1 MKKILI
7 GADPYE
13 TRVAIVEDSQVV
25 ESYIERAERR
35 SLLGNVYLGRV
46 DNVLP
51 GMEAAFVDVGLEK
64 NGFLYVDE
72 IVLPELDDKARRQK
86 RIQELI
92 RPRQELLVQVVKDPM
107 GTKGARL
114 TMELSFAGRFL
125 VYAPEGT
132 GYGVSKRLDEEER
145 ERLRELVK
153 KLSPRDGGGLIVRT
167 AARNAQ
173 LPELERD
180 LRLLEELWDR
190 IRASA
195 KQGGAP
201 RLVHQEVDLALE
213 MVRDDLRIDVDE
225 VITDD
230 EPTYERIREYVE
242 QHSPEMVD
250 RVRLHNAAAPLLRR
264 YEVERAIESTLH
276 RRVDLPSG
284 GYLLFDYAEAFTI
297 IDVNTGRFVGKSR
310 LEDTILANNLEA
322 AREVVRQLRLRDIG
336 GIIVID
342 FIDMAT
348 KKNRDAVIACL
359 QDELKKDRSKVYLVS
374 ISPLGLVEMTRQNVT
389 DGVREIL
396 SAKCPTC
403 HGEGIVLSDES
414 LAVDNLRTLRRH
426 ARLSTS
432 EAFLIELDPRVA
444 ARMIGA
450 GGRRLAELEESTG
463 KHFSL
468 VGVEGVPRERCS
480 VVREGKVEEIMAE
493 AIPVRSGEELEV
505 EIGEPH
511 MFQVADAVASLPG
524 GYRIVVAGAGPY
536 LRERH
541 KVRVERAGRLGG
553 LRRPA
558 GRGAGD
564 RGADAGDDRPPL
576 RPAGAAADDDRPH
589 RPRGAGPRAP
599 HPQEDGP
606 RRRRREEGRR
616 DEAARGRR
624 RERRGERRRRGR
636 RRRRRRLRDHD
647 DEAPPTARR
656 ARPQDRRRGRH
667 VRRGR
672 RGRRDRRG
680 RRRRRR
686 QPPSAAARRR
696 RTARAPRSA
705 ASAGAGAAEASGTAS
720 RARAARPWARA
731 RRAPG
736 RRPPPSPQPPA
747 PRRARRTAPT
757 AHPAAAAPAATE
769 RRAPAG
775 RAACARAARARAAR
789 AGARAARPAPQGRAL
804 QAPVRRATSA
814 GLGPVPLDEHVLGP
828 LRVDEHRH
836 AGALGQPLG
845 HRGRHEAV
853 HRRLVRLA
861 AGGRR
866 DAQLRHRHRAIA
878 ELHERLEG
886 LDRRGRRA
894 AALAQGLVH
903 AAAAVAEVDG
913 LARRRDLRVLEQLR
927 DRGRHPAWRASRRGR
942 RSPGSPRGRPATRSR
957 RASRRRRS

>member
-72 IVLPELDDKARRQK
+72 IVLPELDDKARRAR

-92 RPRQELLVQVVKDPM
+92 KPRQELLVQVVKDPM

-145 ERLRELVK
+145 DRLRDLVK

-264 YEVERAIESTLH
+264 YEVERAIESTMH

-426 ARLSTS
+426 ARLSAS
-432 EAFLIELDPRVA
+432 EAFLVELDPRVA

-450 GGRRLAELEESTG
+450 GGRRLTELEESTG

-505 EIGEPH
+505 EVGEPH
-511 MFQVADAVASLPG
+511 MFQVADAVATLPG
-524 GYRIVVAGAGPY
+524 GYRIVIAGAGPY

-541 KVRVERAGRLGG
+541 KVRVERAGRLEAYAV
-553 LRRPA
+553 LLDAEPVTEAQMLEMIDHRSDLLEPPRTTI
-558 GRGAGD
+558 D
-564 RGADAGDDRPPL
+564 RIDL
-576 RPAGAAADDDRPH
+576 
-589 RPRGAGPRAP
+589 
-599 HPQEDGP
+599 
-606 RRRRREEGRR
+606 EE
-616 DEAARGRR
+616 RGR
-624 RERRGERRRRGR
+624 
-636 RRRRRRLRDHD
+636 
-647 DEAPPTARR
+647 ARR
-656 ARPQDRRRGRH
+656 ARKKPGTGDGAAKKGDAAKQPAAASGAGASANGDGDEDE
-667 VRRGR
+667 GSATTTTK
-672 RGRRDRRG
+672 
-680 RRRRRR
+680 RRRRW
-686 QPPSAAARRR
+686 R
-696 RTARAPRSA
+696 RT
-705 ASAGAGAAEASGTAS
+705 
-720 RARAARPWARA
+720 
-731 RRAPG
+731 
-736 RRPPPSPQPPA
+736 
-747 PRRARRTAPT
+747 
-757 AHPAAAAPAATE
+757 
-769 RRAPAG
+769 
-775 RAACARAARARAAR
+775 
-789 AGARAARPAPQGRAL
+789 
-804 QAPVRRATSA
+804 RRAT
-814 GLGPVPLDEHVLGP
+814 
-828 LRVDEHRH
+828 
-836 AGALGQPLG
+836 
-845 HRGRHEAV
+845 
-853 HRRLVRLA
+853 
-861 AGGRR
+861 
-866 DAQLRHRHRAIA
+866 
-878 ELHERLEG
+878 
-886 LDRRGRRA
+886 RRGS
-894 AALAQGLVH
+894 
-903 AAAAVAEVDG
+903 
-913 LARRRDLRVLEQLR
+913 
-927 DRGRHPAWRASRRGR
+927 ASASGCAPC
-942 RSPGSPRGRPATRSR
+942 SSR
-957 RASRRRRS
+957 RA